1 MSTQRANE
9 EFFITSGIRTITY
22 PITDLARVKAL
33 YSALMGVAPNVDEA
47 YYVGFRVGDL
57 DIALLP
63 PGLNQGMAGPIGY
76 WGVDDI
82 AESLK
87 QFLDAGAAV
96 QQEVKDVGGGMLTAS
111 VKDAD
116 GNIIGLIQAP

>member
-1 MSTQRANE
+1 M
-9 EFFITSGIRTITY
+9 TSGIRTITY
-22 PITDLARVKAL
+22 PVTDLARAKAL
-33 YSALMGVAPNVDEA
+33 YSALLGVAPNVDEA

-63 PGLNQGMAGPIGY
+63 PGLSQGMAGPIGY
-76 WGVDDI
+76 WGVDNI

-87 QFLDAGAAV
+87 QLLDAGAEA
-96 QQEVKDVGGGMLTAS
+96 QQEVKDVGGGKLIAS

-116 GNIIGLIQAP
+116 GNNIGLSQSP